1 MSPIEIL
8 IAFVPLA
15 LYLGA
20 IGVTP
25 LFRRPVVYSGSSDLF
40 FLLLGV
46 GGLILVGPVKLL
58 FPIGALIV
66 WKWLVF
72 PLVLSLYI
80 LISIL
85 VAGLR
90 HSQIVVYNVREE
102 DFQAFL
108 AELTEKSEVQISG
121 NCVQIPKID
130 VQFSYEHQPFWRCL
144 VLKSTSNDQSLPGW
158 AQLERILREKL
169 AAYRTPLAV
178 KNLLFPVVAI
188 SLMSFAVWNVVQLIQ
203 DWLA

>member
-15 LYLGA
+15 LYFGA
-20 IGVTP
+20 IGVIP
-25 LFRRPVVYSGSSDLF
+25 FFRRPVVYSGGSDLF

-46 GGLILVGPVKLL
+46 GGLVLVGPVKLL
-58 FPIGALIV
+58 FPIGALMV

-72 PLVLSLYI
+72 PLVLSLYV

-108 AELTEKSEVQISG
+108 AELTEKSEVQIAG

-130 VQFSYEHQPFWRCL
+130 VQFSYEHQSFWRCL
-144 VLKSTSNDQSLPGW
+144 VLKSTSNDQSLPDRKSTR
-158 AQLERILREKL
+158 L
-169 AAYRTPLAV
+169 
-178 KNLLFPVVAI
+178 N
-188 SLMSFAVWNVVQLIQ
+188 SSH
-203 DWLA
+203 